1 MEVLKHGSKIYGARL
16 TSAERKALQLECER
30 MIAEERA
37 AMKAEYEKTQQDIL
51 KDLEEFNNNNL
62 KEIDAMFLWRLH
74 EHEGWGRTKL
84 KRFYIDFHNDMK
96 ALGKRYEMETSEEKI
111 WLCTH
116 KLKEYG
122 VDLDEWEKEV
132 EVMNSEL
139 NEELT
144 DK

>member
-1 MEVLKHGSKIYGARL
+1 MEVLKHGSKIYGAKL

-74 EHEGWGRTKL
+74 EHELGSHKT
-84 KRFYIDFHNDMK
+84 K
-96 ALGKRYEMETSEEKI
+96 AL
-111 WLCTH
+111 LH
-116 KLKEYG
+116 
-122 VDLDEWEKEV
+122 
-132 EVMNSEL
+132 
-139 NEELT
+139 
-144 DK
+144 